1 MIEYFLQSLYRC
13 EPFMAMHLLECM
25 IRDLDRE
32 SLSVMLTMIDLT
44 GMDSQV
50 VDFLRRELLPLR
62 SIPAVNEFLNDRIRS
77 MEDGRPS
84 GLGLD

>member
-1 MIEYFLQSLYRC
+1 
-13 EPFMAMHLLECM
+13 
-25 IRDLDRE
+25 
-32 SLSVMLTMIDLT
+32 
-44 GMDSQV
+44 MDSQV

-62 SIPAVNEFLNDRIRS
+62 SLPAVNEFLNDRIRP